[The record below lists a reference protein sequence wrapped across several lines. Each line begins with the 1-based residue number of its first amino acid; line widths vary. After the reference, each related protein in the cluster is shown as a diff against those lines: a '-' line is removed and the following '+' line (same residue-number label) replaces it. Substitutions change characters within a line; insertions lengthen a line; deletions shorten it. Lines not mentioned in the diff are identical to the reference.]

1 MNIYIYICRALLW
14 RRFNFAQLPVFSV
27 LWKASLS
34 RVVGYS
40 SLHCKA
46 SLSRKFECCFKDYI
60 CIDGYIYIQRSF
72 GGCSTFLN
80 YLSSPC
86 IDRRHYREFLPSLK
100 GVPVAKFW
108 MFLER
113 WNMYRWIYIY
123 TPLVWRLFIFPQL
136 VHWKALLPRIYR
148 YSSLHWNAHLTRF
161 LGYPSPHSKTSLS
174 RKFG

>member
-1 MNIYIYICRALLW
+1 MNIYIYMQSAPVEAVQLCSTTCLLRSLKGVTIASCW
-14 RRFNFAQLPVFSV
+14 IFLP
-27 LWKASLS
+27 SLQGVPIAKIWMLLQ
-34 RVVGYS
+34 R
-40 SLHCKA
+40 LHMY
-46 SLSRKFECCFKDYI
+46 RWI
-60 CIDGYIYIQRSF
+60 YIYIQRSF

-80 YLSSPC
+80 YLSSPF
-86 IDRRHYREFLPSLK
+86 IERRHYREFLPSLK
-100 GVPVAKFW
+100 GVPIAKFW